1 STLDG
6 LSQTLDTLAD
16 GRGDLFGSVADL
28 QRLVTALA
36 ASDSEI
42 RQFNDELAQ
51 ASEELAGE
59 GADLAAALRGLAT
72 ALADITGFIR
82 DNRAMLK
89 ADVGALTDVSN
100 ALVRQ
105 QKALIDV
112 LNVAPLALSN
122 LNLAYNARSGT
133 LDTRDDVMGRYDP
146 ASYVCSLIVDLA
158 PTSQVPKACFGLAQ
172 TLNALH
178 APLPD
183 ELRKR
188 LKAQG
193 PSSVGPSTGAPGSPA
208 LPGAPS
214 GGGGSSDPT
223 LGGILGGLGP

>member
-1 STLDG
+1 
-6 LSQTLDTLAD
+6 
-16 GRGDLFGSVADL
+16 VADL
-28 QRLVTALA
+28 QHFVTALA
-36 ASDSEI
+36 ASDAQV
-42 RQFNDELAQ
+42 RRFNDELAQ
-51 ASEELAGE
+51 AGEELAGE
-59 GADLAAALRGLAT
+59 GNELATALRALAT

-82 DNRAMLK
+82 DNRAALK
-89 ADVGALTDVSN
+89 SDVGALTDVTN

-158 PTSQVPKACFGLAQ
+158 EASKVPQACFALAQ
-172 TLNALH
+172 TLNAAH
-178 APLPD
+178 APLTD
-183 ELRKR
+183 ELRKL

-193 PSSVGPSTGAPGSPA
+193 PSSVGPPAGAPGSPA

-223 LGGILGGLGP
+223 LGGILGGLVP